1 MTQSAPYCGRKS
13 TRKISSLIL
22 AAIFFAAAVEP
33 AFAYIDPGTGSI
45 LTSAMLGGFAALSY
59 TLRSQ
64 FYRLKA
70 YMAGRG
76 QKEPGEGGE
85 TSR

>member
-1 MTQSAPYCGRKS
+1 M
-13 TRKISSLIL
+13 
-22 AAIFFAAAVEP
+22 AAIFLASAVEP

-45 LTSAMLGGFAALSY
+45 LTSAILGGFAALSY

-70 YMAGRG
+70 YMAGRA
-76 QKEPGEGGE
+76 QKDQGEGAE
-85 TSR
+85 MHR

>member
-1 MTQSAPYCGRKS
+1 MIQNIPSKAAKSAPQMS
-13 TRKISSLIL
+13 ALIL
-22 AAIFFAAAVEP
+22 AAVFFAAAVEP

-45 LTSAMLGGFAALSY
+45 LTSAILGGFAALSY

-70 YMAGRG
+70 YMANRG
-76 QKEPGEGGE
+76 HKQPGEGRE